1 MGQSRVPLPPAMIIA
16 YRAMRGSYA
25 GDRYAPGMIARLAG
39 TLDELHDG
47 VALVRCGGLCYE
59 VLVPAADQ
67 MRLAGAVGAEVE
79 FVTLHYL
86 EAQGQGSS
94 FWPRLIG
101 FRTVR
106 DREFFELL
114 TTVKGIG
121 NRKALRALQL
131 PFPQVAQA
139 IVDRNL
145 ALLTSLPEIGRKT
158 AETIVVDLKEKMG
171 PFLEV
176 AAPAGGAKGP
186 VPTAAGQLALD
197 AVAIL
202 VQLGESRAGARDLVD
217 RALHA
222 EPALATA
229 DAVVTAAFRFKSS

>member
-1 MGQSRVPLPPAMIIA
+1 
-16 YRAMRGSYA
+16 
-25 GDRYAPGMIARLAG
+25 MIARLHG
-39 TLDELHDG
+39 TLEELHEG
-47 VALVRCGGLCYE
+47 IALVRCGAVSYE

-67 MRLAGAVGAEVE
+67 MRLAGAIGSELE

-86 EAQGQGSS
+86 ESQGQGSS

-131 PFPQVAQA
+131 PFGQVAQA

-145 ALLTSLPEIGRKT
+145 ASLTSLPEIGRKT
-158 AETIVVDLKEKMG
+158 AETIVVDLKDKMG
-171 PFLEV
+171 PFLELGAPV
-176 AAPAGGAKGP
+176 AGAKGA
-186 VPTAAGQLALD
+186 VPAAAGQLALD

-217 RALHA
+217 RALDA

>member
-1 MGQSRVPLPPAMIIA
+1 
-16 YRAMRGSYA
+16 
-25 GDRYAPGMIARLAG
+25 MIARVQG
-39 TLDELHDG
+39 TLDGLQDG
-47 VALVRCGGLCYE
+47 VALVALGGVAYE

-67 MRLAGAVGAEVE
+67 MRLASAIGSEVE

-86 EAQGQGSS
+86 ESQGQGSS

-106 DREFFELL
+106 DREFFELI

-131 PFPQVAQA
+131 PFAQVAQA
-139 IVDRNL
+139 IVDRNI

-158 AETIVVDLKEKMG
+158 AETIVVDLKDKMG
-171 PFLEV
+171 PFLDPD
-176 AAPAGGAKGP
+176 APAAQGRAP
-186 VPTAAGQLALD
+186 AAAGQLALD

-202 VQLGESRAGARDLVD
+202 VQLGESRVSARDLVD

-222 EPALATA
+222 EPALASA
-229 DAVVTAAFRFKSS
+229 DAIVSAALGRKGG

>member
-1 MGQSRVPLPPAMIIA
+1 MIIA

-25 GDRYAPGMIARLAG
+25 RDRYAPGMIARLAG
-39 TLDELHDG
+39 TLEELQDG
-47 VALVRCGGLCYE
+47 VALVRCGALTYE

-67 MRLAGAVGAEVE
+67 MRLAGAIGAEVE

-86 EAQGQGSS
+86 ESQGQGSS

-101 FRTVR
+101 FRTAR

-171 PFLEV
+171 PFIEV
-176 AAPAGGAKGP
+176 GAAPGRGP
-186 VPTAAGQLALD
+186 VPAAAGQLALD

-202 VQLGESRAGARDLVD
+202 VQLGESRAGARELVE

-222 EPALATA
+222 DASLASP
-229 DAVVTAAFRFKSS
+229 DAVVTAAFRLKSP